1 MNVCPGHSKAATL
14 LWLTQRWCAQVTF
27 LYQLQEGA
35 CPKSYGTACARLAG
49 MPDAILDRAEA
60 LAAQLESSSTRAQG
74 SAAAQHPGAHRRSP
88 QTGGVCNEE
97 AKAWLKGLNKRLE
110 TDDGESNALA
120 ALQEEARKL
129 AAL

>member
-1 MNVCPGHSKAATL
+1 M
-14 LWLTQRWCAQVTF
+14 TF

-49 MPDAILDRAEA
+49 MPDTILDRAEA
-60 LAAQLESSSTRAQG
+60 LAAQLESSSDRAQG
-74 SAAAQHPGAHRRSP
+74 SVVAQQPGSDSRYP
-88 QTGGVCNEE
+88 QTGGVCTKDAE
-97 AKAWLKGLNKRLE
+97 AFLRGLKTSLQAADGA
-110 TDDGESNALA
+110 TDALA

>member
-1 MNVCPGHSKAATL
+1 M
-14 LWLTQRWCAQVTF
+14 TF

-60 LAAQLESSSTRAQG
+60 LAAQLEGSGNRAHGTVVVQQPG
-74 SAAAQHPGAHRRSP
+74 SDRHHP
-88 QTGGVCNEE
+88 QTEGMCKEE
-97 AKAWLKGLNKRLE
+97 AKMWLKGLKRVLE
-110 TDDGESNALA
+110 AANGKVDALGV
-120 ALQEEARKL
+120 LQEEARKL